1 METSLYKFF
10 FYLQWKQWL
19 EKVSLFHCFCRA
31 AGSKH
36 FLKGKPV
43 FQSHMKSN
51 VLKLFKQETPC
62 FQFTRPSFNQVIP
75 FSFPSLEVCGFRSN
89 IFILGITFII
99 IIIFNGKKKQK
110 TPKQSKQQQ
119 QKKQPTK
126 KHQARVRIQSLCF
139 STSKYFSMAEVNI
152 CYRSKEMVH
161 FGSHSLH
168 TEGLSSLSQEILD
181 VPSDFNLYI
190 KASCETVYIHWNAQT
205 ATGSWVALPSS
216 CLISEKKV

>member
-1 METSLYKFF
+1 MAK
-10 FYLQWKQWL
+10 
-19 EKVSLFHCFCRA
+19 
-31 AGSKH
+31 
-36 FLKGKPV
+36 
-43 FQSHMKSN
+43 
-51 VLKLFKQETPC
+51 
-62 FQFTRPSFNQVIP
+62 
-75 FSFPSLEVCGFRSN
+75 
-89 IFILGITFII
+89 
-99 IIIFNGKKKQK
+99 KKKQK
-110 TPKQSKQQQ
+110 TKNTQTIQTATT
-119 QKKQPTK
+119 KKKPTK

-205 ATGSWVALPSS
+205 ATGS
-216 CLISEKKV
+216 